1 MLEARVILALFLSKY
16 NFEKVGLDGVN
27 DREVYNV
34 ILVYPLALLSS

>member
-1 MLEARVILALFLSKY
+1 MLEGKVILALLLSKY

-34 ILVYPLALLSS
+34 SRI